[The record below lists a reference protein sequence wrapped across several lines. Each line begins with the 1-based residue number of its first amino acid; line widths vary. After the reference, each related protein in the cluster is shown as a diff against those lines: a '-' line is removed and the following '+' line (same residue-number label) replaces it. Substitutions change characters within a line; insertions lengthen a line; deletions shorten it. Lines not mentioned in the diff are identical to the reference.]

1 MATYR
6 ILRKNSIFK
15 GFPGDEI
22 IADPGALMDASVRSG
37 IVQRIDVQKAE
48 NEVTPKPKTA
58 KGKKGDKD
66 N

>member
-15 GFPGDEI
+15 GFAGDEI
-22 IADPGALMDASVRSG
+22 VTEPGALLDAAVRSG

-48 NEVTPKPKTA
+48 KPKVSKRA
-58 KGKKGDKD
+58 SVKD
-66 N
+66 DRET